1 MRKAASKMLAAI
13 INKNENLDPKIFET
27 IEKQSKEQ
35 DEKSL
40 TLAVWVTKAM
50 LLKGAKALDEW
61 IDRKTGKILL
71 SFLVRIFQFIKISI
85 TNCQR
90 TYKIKNSL
98 DSKLENSA

>member
-13 INKNENLDPKIFET
+13 INKNDNLDPKIFET
-27 IEKQSKEQ
+27 LEKQSKEQ

-61 IDRKTGKILL
+61 IDRKIGIICCH
-71 SFLVRIFQFIKISI
+71 S
-85 TNCQR
+85 
-90 TYKIKNSL
+90 
-98 DSKLENSA
+98 

>member
-1 MRKAASKMLAAI
+1 MLAAI

-61 IDRKTGKILL
+61 IDRKTGKFLSLL
-71 SFLVRIFQFIKISI
+71 AWRYSNVYQFL
-85 TNCQR
+85 QR
-90 TYKIKNSL
+90 NPMKHKVKNSL
-98 DSKLENSA
+98 DFEPEKQHFVFHSTN

>member
-1 MRKAASKMLAAI
+1 MLAAI

-61 IDRKTGKILL
+61 IDRKMGEFFVFVSMVLFKCI
-71 SFLVRIFQFIKISI
+71 SVFIKKSHE
-85 TNCQR
+85 T
-90 TYKIKNSL
+90 
-98 DSKLENSA
+98 